1 MSVPDWNEVDEVFQ
15 AALEGPPDEREA
27 VLDRLC
33 GGDDAL
39 RREVVSLLEAHDAS
53 TDFLRPMAP
62 LPLDE
67 AGAPVDVGAPADVGA
82 TVGAYRLVEPIG
94 HGGMGTVFLAER
106 TDGAF
111 AHRVAV
117 KVMRATLADR
127 DAVRRFQA
135 ERQILATLS
144 HPGIV
149 TLIDGGTTP
158 GGQPYLVMEHVEGQP
173 IVQWLRER
181 DASLEARLRLFR
193 QVCSAVH
200 LAHQH
205 GIVHRDLKPANILVT
220 HDGVPKVLDFGV
232 AKLLERP
239 GTEATVT
246 SLLPGPLTPNYASPE
261 QLRGLGVTT
270 ASDVYSLGVLLFEL
284 LAGSRPYET
293 TGRPVDEVLK
303 QVLDAPTVRPSAVA
317 ARHEA
322 DPQAPRLPYAARR
335 LRGDLDA
342 IVLKAMHV
350 DPARRYSSA
359 EEVSD
364 DVARWLGGK
373 PVLAR
378 EPSLAYVA
386 RKFAARHR
394 TAAVAIVVAV
404 VGVVAALGI
413 ALWQRQVA
421 LRERAAAERRFDEVR
436 GLTTALIF
444 KLHDAVA
451 PLDGSTEARKLIVS
465 EALGYLD
472 RLAAGSQR
480 EDVRLDLAL
489 GYKQIGRVQGDPQA
503 ANLGEREPALQSF
516 GRALELLAGLRESPA
531 LGTKALFE
539 TSQTNRLKAQ
549 VLNVMGRPDEA
560 LAASREALATAQA
573 ALERAPGDD
582 EVRRLVASGHFSM
595 ALSERNRPE
604 KLRHWRAAEQAF
616 EALLAGKPDDADRMR
631 NVALVNKYLGG
642 HLQVDGEHA
651 EAERRYQRALEL
663 DERRAAAVPANRTV
677 QFDLAIDLAN
687 LGSVLAKKGQY
698 AEALGYYE
706 RSVAMRERLVAS
718 DAKDVLAQQSLAG
731 VLVTVARLRFRME
744 DLDGTVRDARRALE
758 LARNVPT
765 AGENSV
771 RRTAA
776 RALLVLASVDV
787 AQGRQ
792 ATACERHRLAFDLTE
807 RQALIDLEASDK
819 DLVEHLE
826 SRLSR
831 CAGVTMAGVLTR

>member
-1 MSVPDWNEVDEVFQ
+1 MSIVDWNDVEEGFQ
-15 AALEGPPDEREA
+15 AALESSPDERAA

-33 GGDDAL
+33 RRNDAL

-53 TDFLRPMAP
+53 TNFLRPMAA
-62 LPLDE
+62 LPPDE
-67 AGAPVDVGAPADVGA
+67 PSAPVDVGA

-106 TDGAF
+106 IDGAF

-135 ERQILATLS
+135 ERQILASLS
-144 HPGIV
+144 HPSIV

-220 HDGVPKVLDFGV
+220 RDGVPKVLDFGV

-303 QVLDAPTVRPSAVA
+303 QVLDAPALRPSAVA

-350 DPARRYSSA
+350 DPAQRYSSA
-359 EEVSD
+359 EELSD

-404 VGVVAALGI
+404 VGIVAALGV

-444 KLHDAVA
+444 KLHDAAA
-451 PLDGSTEARKLIVS
+451 PLNGSTEARKLIVS

-472 RLAAGSQR
+472 RLAASSPR

-489 GYKQIGRVQGDPQA
+489 GYKQIGRVQGDPQTP
-503 ANLGEREPALQSF
+503 NLGEREPALQSF
-516 GRALELLAGLRESPA
+516 SRALELLAGLRGSPA

-549 VLNVMGRPDEA
+549 VLNVMGRTDEA

-573 ALERAPGDD
+573 ALERAPDDD
-582 EVRRLVASGHFSM
+582 EAQRLVASGHFSM
-595 ALSERNRPE
+595 ALAEQSRPE
-604 KLRHWRAAEQAF
+604 KLRHWRTADQAF
-616 EALLAGKPDDADRMR
+616 EALLARKPDDADRMR

-642 HLQVDGEHA
+642 HLQLDGEHA

-663 DERRAAAVPANRTV
+663 DERRAAAAPASRTV

-698 AEALGYYE
+698 AEALGYYC
-706 RSVAMRERLVAS
+706 
-718 DAKDVLAQQSLAG
+718 
-731 VLVTVARLRFRME
+731 
-744 DLDGTVRDARRALE
+744 
-758 LARNVPT
+758 VPT
-765 AGENSV
+765 
-771 RRTAA
+771 
-776 RALLVLASVDV
+776 
-787 AQGRQ
+787 
-792 ATACERHRLAFDLTE
+792 
-807 RQALIDLEASDK
+807 
-819 DLVEHLE
+819 
-826 SRLSR
+826 
-831 CAGVTMAGVLTR
+831 